1 MEQNELK
8 NIQVHISLL
17 QEFDL
22 MKKEL
27 EEKTGYPI
35 RGGNPVI
42 SKVVAKILKDR
53 REGNKNK
60 NCFEIQKVKGER
72 KKEIMFL

>member
-1 MEQNELK
+1 MEPDELK
-8 NIQVHISLL
+8 NIQVHKSLL
-17 QEFDL
+17 IEFEA

-42 SKVVAKILKDR
+42 SKLVAKILKDR
-53 REGNKNK
+53 RENNETKSQ
-60 NCFEIQKVKGER
+60 FEIQKIKGIK
-72 KKEIMFL
+72 KKEILFL